1 MKSKPLWA
9 VIALAIA
16 AALTAFVTTFLNG
29 CSVAVHG
36 RLVSWAALVDQE
48 PPPVP
53 DWGPFRKGDNGDPP
67 APVPDGKPK

>member
-16 AALTAFVTTFLNG
+16 SALVAFVTTYLNG

-36 RLVSWAALVDQE
+36 RLVSWGALVGKE

-53 DWGPFRKGDNGDPP
+53 DWGPMKTNGKDGAP
-67 APVPDGKPK
+67 AQAPEAKPK

>member
-9 VIALAIA
+9 VILLALAA
-16 AALTAFVTTFLNG
+16 AVVAFVTTFLNG

-36 RLVSWAALVDQE
+36 RLASWAALEDKV

-53 DWGPFRKGDNGDPP
+53 PWAQELPQTQQH
-67 APVPDGKPK
+67 VPTTQPTD